1 MRQFKLINAYGAEL
15 DLMSLSYFFHESD
28 GLGWGTSPELSPVGN
43 GYIITKHTANRPVVS
58 GQVSFAGYRSYEMFL
73 SFVQVGG
80 LRLCYKPLDVWRY
93 LDVSVTIGK
102 SDAEHPFGR
111 MNCPVTFTGLSQWY
125 EQAQFYRSASAEG
138 QSKRYS
144 YAYPYTYA
152 DGESGS
158 VVVYNG
164 QLSSYPKLTIVG
176 PATNPKWYLYQGDE
190 RLASGAVALTLQAG
204 RKLVIDCHPATMELA
219 EYTADGAFGA
229 DRYGASDFTTERFFE
244 LPPGQCSVQFAHDG
258 AAAIT
263 GYVEVRRRV

>member
-1 MRQFKLINAYGAEL
+1 MMQFKLINSTGAAF
-15 DLMSLSYFFHESD
+15 DLTRPDAFFYAPS
-28 GLGWGTSPELSPVGN
+28 GLGWGETPQLQKVGAAYVLTRTDPIRPAPEGRILFKSVRQ
-43 GYIITKHTANRPVVS
+43 YDE
-58 GQVSFAGYRSYEMFL
+58 FAAFL
-73 SFVQVGG
+73 QTGG
-80 LRLCYKPLDVWRY
+80 LVFCYKPLDVWRY
-93 LDVSVTIGK
+93 LDVTVSLEPGEDST
-102 SDAEHPFGR
+102 SAGR
-111 MNCPVTFTGLSQWY
+111 LLYNVTFTGLSQWY
-125 EQAQFYRSASAEG
+125 EQARFYRSAAAEG
-138 QSKRYS
+138 QGKRYS

-176 PATNPKWYLYQGDE
+176 PATNPRWYLYQGDE
-190 RLASGAVALTLQAG
+190 RLASGAVTLTLQAD

-219 EYTADGAFGA
+219 EYTADGSFVA
-229 DRYGASDFTTERFFE
+229 DRYGTSDFTTERFFE